1 MKLLLG
7 FFAGALWGV
16 GCACLNNLVLN
27 RALTAGRDGKLMGA
41 NLLRA
46 LVDLVFLALIVLAR
60 KALPFSYEMALAG
73 AAAAIGMMGIY
84 FAFRT
89 VGTADQ
95 KDKTEDGKDGGSD

>member
-1 MKLLLG
+1 MWKLVLG
-7 FFAGALWGV
+7 FLAGAVWGV
-16 GCACLNNLVLN
+16 VCSCLNNLVLN
-27 RALTAGRDGKLMGA
+27 RALTAGRDGRVMGA
-41 NLLRA
+41 NLLRV

-89 VGTADQ
+89 AGTPEKSDTEK
-95 KDKTEDGKDGGSD
+95 KDDGSN

>member
-1 MKLLLG
+1 MWKLVLG
-7 FFAGALWGV
+7 FLAGAVWGV
-16 GCACLNNLVLN
+16 ACSCLNNLVLN
-27 RALTAGRDGKLMGA
+27 RALTAGRDGRVMGA
-41 NLLRA
+41 NLLRV

-89 VGTADQ
+89 AGADAK
-95 KDKTEDGKDGGSD
+95 KDKDEKDGGSD